1 MQILLLLFYLFL
13 LIFYTFCLILS
24 TLCFNSII
32 LTFVLGIID
41 NFLVTKS
48 NPLIIF
54 TLCSSRMI
62 LFFLLIYFWVFN
74 MHSTEF
80 LWVMHN
86 AQENGTGEFWRT
98 GLFNYSWELYA
109 CLTIIFLCTYLINNY
124 VEPIIHHRTQC
135 QRHYIFFQNVGLL
148 RTQAFIHL
156 FIQKYTYRSHYISH
170 TRLNTGN
177 LVAMEKEFLFLEV
190 YILMRKIDSTTN
202 VQYNMIEW
210 YKCHSEC

>member
-24 TLCFNSII
+24 TLCYNSII

-86 AQENGTGEFWRT
+86 AQENGIGEFWRT
-98 GLFNYSWELYA
+98 GLFNYSWELSA
-109 CLTIIFLCTYLINNY
+109 CLTIIYLCTYLINNY

-135 QRHYIFFQNVGLL
+135 QRHYIFFFKMWDSWGLKHS
-148 RTQAFIHL
+148 FIYS
-156 FIQKYTYRSHYISH
+156 FKNITYRSHYISH
-170 TRLNTGN
+170 TNLNTGN

-190 YILMRKIDSTTN
+190 YILMRKIA
-202 VQYNMIEW
+202 QQM
-210 YKCHSEC
+210 HSIIW